1 MLEQKRGI
9 EMCIAIDNR
18 GTAFTKTAIKNDEL
32 RQYAN
37 TLAEDATNIRLN
49 LLHMS
54 AIMAL
59 IASKRDTGILDE
71 FDGSI
76 VTFAESRLGIKKS
89 QTYSM
94 VQVGS
99 TFLDG
104 EGHSLLT
111 ERGGKW
117 NNTQFMAL
125 LPMAGTGKN
134 KRTPEETL
142 EACKK
147 LVTDKKIKPSM
158 TVAEIKVVVDE
169 ERPDATARKIAA
181 QKRKAKANEKA
192 KVAEN
197 IKNEEKHDTVQG
209 VKIGE
214 VAVWQLSDGNIR
226 VLFDG
231 EEKPFNDSYIDSL
244 VALLKKATNYQTK

>member
-1 MLEQKRGI
+1 
-9 EMCIAIDNR
+9 MCIAIENR
-18 GTAFTKTAIKNDEL
+18 NNAFTKAAIKNDEL
-32 RQYAN
+32 RGYAN
-37 TLAEDATNIRLN
+37 TLAEDAMNIRAN

-59 IASKRDTGILDE
+59 IASKRDTGILAE
-71 FDGSI
+71 FDNSI
-76 VTFAESRLGIKKS
+76 VTFAEQRLGIKKS

-94 VQVGS
+94 VQVGA
-99 TFLDG
+99 TFLDAD
-104 EGHSLLT
+104 GHSLLT

-158 TVAEIKVVVDE
+158 TVADIKAVVDE
-169 ERPDATARKIAA
+169 ERPDAKARKIAA
-181 QKRKAKANEKA
+181 EKRKAKANAKA
-192 KVAEN
+192 TVAEN
-197 IKNEEKHDTVQG
+197 INNEEKHDTVQG
-209 VKIGE
+209 IKIGE
-214 VAVWQLSDGNIR
+214 VSIWQLSDGNIR
-226 VLFDG
+226 VLFNG
-231 EEKPFNDSYIDSL
+231 EEKPFNDSNIE
-244 VALLKKATNYQTK
+244 ALAETLKKATNYKAK

>member
-1 MLEQKRGI
+1 
-9 EMCIAIDNR
+9 MCIAIENR
-18 GTAFTKTAIKNDEL
+18 NNAFTKTAIKNDEL
-32 RQYAN
+32 RGYAN
-37 TLAEDATNIRLN
+37 TLAEDAMNIRAN

-59 IASKRDTGILDE
+59 IASKRDTGILEE
-71 FDGSI
+71 FDNSI
-76 VTFAESRLGIKKS
+76 VTFAEQRLGIKKS

-94 VQVGS
+94 VQVGA

-158 TVAEIKVVVDE
+158 TVADIKAVVDE
-169 ERPDATARKIAA
+169 ERPDAKARKIAA
-181 QKRKAKANEKA
+181 EKRKAKANAKA
-192 KVAEN
+192 TVAEN
-197 IKNEEKHDTVQG
+197 LNSEEKHDTVQG
-209 VKIGE
+209 IKIGE
-214 VAVWQLSDGNIR
+214 VSIWQLSDGNIR
-226 VLFDG
+226 VLFNG
-231 EEKPFNDSYIDSL
+231 EEKPFNDSNIE
-244 VALLKKATNYQTK
+244 ALTETLKKATNYKAK